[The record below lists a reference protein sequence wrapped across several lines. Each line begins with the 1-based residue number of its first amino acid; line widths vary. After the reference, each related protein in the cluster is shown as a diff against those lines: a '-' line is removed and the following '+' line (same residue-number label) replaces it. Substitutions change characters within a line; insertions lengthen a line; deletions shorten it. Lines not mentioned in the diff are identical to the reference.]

1 MMKRLLGVIAS
12 VLSLL
17 ALVGCADWGQRGQ
30 PTAAR
35 ALQPPWD
42 AAANPFV
49 VPGWK
54 SGDQASWQ
62 QQMAKRAQNQNEFL
76 RVN

>member
-1 MMKRLLGVIAS
+1 MRRLLRVAVPLLPA
-12 VLSLL
+12 VLVLG
-17 ALVGCADWGQRGQ
+17 GCAERAQSVGSR
-30 PTAAR
+30 AA
-35 ALQPPWD
+35 QPPWD

-54 SGDQASWQ
+54 TGDQASWQ
-62 QQMAKRAQNQNEFL
+62 QQMTKRAQNQNDYA